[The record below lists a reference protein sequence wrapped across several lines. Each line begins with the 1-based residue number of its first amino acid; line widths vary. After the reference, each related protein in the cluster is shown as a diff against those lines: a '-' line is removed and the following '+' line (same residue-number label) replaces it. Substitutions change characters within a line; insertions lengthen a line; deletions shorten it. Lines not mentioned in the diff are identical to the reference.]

1 MTSAGGT
8 SPLLFMALMGICVNN
23 LITQLSLCLDRTLTT
38 CGPARG
44 SHPSPHPVTE
54 TPGHDGRCA
63 QQCAGP
69 PPAVASGEGQGSAG
83 PASTSH
89 YYRASAAVI
98 YPPGSL

>member
-1 MTSAGGT
+1 MNATQNTSAGGT

-38 CGPARG
+38 CGPAGG

-69 PPAVASGEGQGSAG
+69 PPAVASGEGQGSAC

-89 YYRASAAVI
+89 Y
-98 YPPGSL
+98 